1 VADAAAATRAI
12 DPKSDRPVYKQIAD
26 VLRQQIDD
34 GDLAP
39 GDRLPS
45 ETALMQ
51 QFGTARATVRNAL
64 ELLASEGR
72 TRSVRGKGVFVRER
86 SATSISVVRQTHDRL
101 ERRYREAGHAPL
113 DVDALASGLPLVQN
127 VYELAELP
135 APDHIANRLN
145 TSSGDMVF
153 VRRRRVD
160 LQGGAPL
167 QLADSYIPLDL
178 AEGQI
183 REVDSGPGGTYAR
196 IEEQGH
202 HLTRF
207 TEELT
212 FRMPTDDEARRLRL
226 DHGVPVIDLVR
237 VAHAG
242 ERPVECFVAVMAGDK
257 HRFTYRI
264 DADDE

>member
-1 VADAAAATRAI
+1 MADAAATNAI
-12 DPKSDRPVYKQIAD
+12 DPLSDRPVYKQIAD
-26 VLRQQIDD
+26 ALRQQIED
-34 GDLAP
+34 GDFAP

-64 ELLASEGR
+64 EVLALEGR
-72 TRSVRGKGVFVRER
+72 TRSVRGKGVFVRDWN
-86 SATSISVVRQTHDRL
+86 ATPVSVVVRQTHGRLDR
-101 ERRYREAGHAPL
+101 RHRKAGLAPL
-113 DVDALASGLPLVQN
+113 DVDAQASGLPLVQN
-127 VYELAELP
+127 VYELAEVP
-135 APDHIANRLN
+135 APDDVANRLK
-145 TSSGDMVF
+145 TASGDMVF
-153 VRRRRVD
+153 VRRRRVEAEA
-160 LQGGAPL
+160 GAPL
-167 QLADSYIPLDL
+167 QFADSYIPLDL
-178 AEGQI
+178 ATGQI

-202 HLTRF
+202 RLTRF

-212 FRMPTDDEARRLRL
+212 FRMPTDQEARRLRL
-226 DHGVPVIDLVR
+226 EHGIPVINVVR
-237 VAHAG
+237 VAYAG